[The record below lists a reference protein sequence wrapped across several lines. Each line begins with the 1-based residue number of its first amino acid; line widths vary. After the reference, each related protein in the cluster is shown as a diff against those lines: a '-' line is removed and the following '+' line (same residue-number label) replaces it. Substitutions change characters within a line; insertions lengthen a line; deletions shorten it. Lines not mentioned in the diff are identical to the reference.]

1 MKATKIIIRRFS
13 ASVRIRQKSEPVRNR
28 LEAAVANFISKVQKS
43 QSKSSGSI
51 LSAIDLLIDK
61 HNETLAAHFGIPHE
75 TNDYL
80 KVKQQIWDKLSVGDI
95 SLAQDQESVEAQRSN
110 LLNSHSLRLSS
121 SSSTSLS
128 KFVKCL
134 YPLHKSTSPSLSSS
148 NSNKVLDI
156 PSSLGKYELI
166 NHNQLHRT
174 FYELPSPQ
182 PFYLSPQHLNDFLHR
197 FLFNKRDFI
206 KSNIVSLSN
215 LNHFAPYRFFEYYN
229 QMLFKRQEYVSM
241 VTKILQDLQTYG
253 FETSLTE
260 QNQIIFYTFFKD
272 KAPIVHKINEAV
284 GKLKELGM
292 SVTQDAY
299 PTFDLDTYNQL
310 KESMI
315 AKYGKLHISSL
326 NIFLLHAIRHSQES
340 VIVDVLQQ
348 IGFAELVGGNSLS
361 ERLSTPD
368 ETTFALL
375 FEYFS
380 SSSYASSKG
389 LSSFVEVFEKAV
401 ADKSLVF
408 DVKLINVL
416 LKCLCENEELNF
428 AENIVS
434 KLFLQEV
441 PKLQVDESEAVVL
454 KQMSPRDKLAYKK
467 LELIY
472 NNIRKVTNDFEI
484 SYTILPTESTFKP
497 LISSYCLPLSNT
509 KNSFRKVN
517 YLTNFMETYYKL
529 PITTRTFKLIFS
541 KFEASKEEGW
551 ELFDLINITSKLISL
566 HDYSYNLSED
576 TSLFGT
582 DGQFSKLD
590 RIEKSSQLT
599 NFINNHLVKQIDLN
613 IPIAQGSFV
622 KLNDSLITSVYH
634 AFMETIKRSA
644 PNNKEGADELV
655 RRIQRQYDS
664 LRERINK
671 SRGPVDQEGFTTTT
685 RDIYALDELNY
696 IKKAFLIDLIDVV
709 G

>member
-1 MKATKIIIRRFS
+1 M
-13 ASVRIRQKSEPVRNR
+13 
-28 LEAAVANFISKVQKS
+28 
-43 QSKSSGSI
+43 
-51 LSAIDLLIDK
+51 
-61 HNETLAAHFGIPHE
+61 
-75 TNDYL
+75 
-80 KVKQQIWDKLSVGDI
+80 
-95 SLAQDQESVEAQRSN
+95 
-110 LLNSHSLRLSS
+110 
-121 SSSTSLS
+121 
-128 KFVKCL
+128 
-134 YPLHKSTSPSLSSS
+134 
-148 NSNKVLDI
+148 
-156 PSSLGKYELI
+156 
-166 NHNQLHRT
+166 
-174 FYELPSPQ
+174 
-182 PFYLSPQHLNDFLHR
+182 
-197 FLFNKRDFI
+197 
-206 KSNIVSLSN
+206 
-215 LNHFAPYRFFEYYN
+215 
-229 QMLFKRQEYVSM
+229 
-241 VTKILQDLQTYG
+241 
-253 FETSLTE
+253 
-260 QNQIIFYTFFKD
+260 
-272 KAPIVHKINEAV
+272 
-284 GKLKELGM
+284 
-292 SVTQDAY
+292 
-299 PTFDLDTYNQL
+299 
-310 KESMI
+310 
-315 AKYGKLHISSL
+315 
-326 NIFLLHAIRHSQES
+326 
-340 VIVDVLQQ
+340 
-348 IGFAELVGGNSLS
+348 
-361 ERLSTPD
+361 
-368 ETTFALL
+368 
-375 FEYFS
+375 
-380 SSSYASSKG
+380 
-389 LSSFVEVFEKAV
+389 FEKAV

-529 PITTRTFKLIFS
+529 PITTRTFKLIFL